1 MPDYGKQKV
10 HIQVMLKLTLADE
23 NILLMLHNL
32 CQLGFTRKKCFR
44 LVLVFSTKNLTS
56 YT

>member
-23 NILLMLHNL
+23 NILLMLRNL

-44 LVLVFSTKNLTS
+44 LVLVFSTKDLTS